1 MKTDI
6 QAESMWLR
14 KDKYVEANHTKPE
27 ANEIRTKSE
36 LGESSL
42 HTTQRTRQP
51 THYNLLKGF
60 DLLLKI
66 EENISNLKKKN
77 TMHFFY
83 RMDIKPIRK
92 GWAFTLLATFQE
104 RNLGTF

>member
-27 ANEIRTKSE
+27 ANEIRAKSE

-60 DLLLKI
+60 ELLLKI
-66 EENISNLKKKN
+66 EENISSLKKKKKIQCISS
-77 TMHFFY
+77 TE
-83 RMDIKPIRK
+83 
-92 GWAFTLLATFQE
+92 WTLNPSEKVELSHS
-104 RNLGTF
+104 